1 MVRHNAKQI
10 KIMKTTKTIGY
21 TLAKLD
27 RSIGK
32 NPSTTEIVVEKVKKA
47 LIHLGKVLM
56 SMMENGHKQLIRI
69 EGERMK
75 HIIEVSRRKRT
86 KVMYKQWGNPNE
98 DNINTQQL
106 INDIR
111 FGRL

>member
-1 MVRHNAKQI
+1 
-10 KIMKTTKTIGY
+10 MKTTKTIGY

-27 RSIGK
+27 RSMGK
-32 NPSTTEIVVEKVKKA
+32 NPSTTEIVLQKTKKA

-56 SMMENGHKQLIRI
+56 SMMENGQKQLIRI

-98 DNINTQQL
+98 EINTQQL

>member
-1 MVRHNAKQI
+1 
-10 KIMKTTKTIGY
+10 MKTKTISYVSG
-21 TLAKLD
+21 KLD
-27 RSIGK
+27 RTMGK
-32 NPSTTEIVVEKVKKA
+32 NLSTTEIVLQKTKKA
-47 LIHLGKVLM
+47 FIHLGKVLM

-86 KVMYKQWGNPNE
+86 KVMYKQWGAPPNE

>member
-1 MVRHNAKQI
+1 MR
-10 KIMKTTKTIGY
+10 TTKTIGY

-27 RSIGK
+27 RSMGK
-32 NPSTTEIVVEKVKKA
+32 NPSTTEIVLQKTKKA
-47 LIHLGKVLM
+47 LIHLGKVLL
-56 SMMENGHKQLIRI
+56 SMMENGQKQLIRI

-98 DNINTQQL
+98 EINTQQL

>member
-1 MVRHNAKQI
+1 
-10 KIMKTTKTIGY
+10 MKTKTISYVSG
-21 TLAKLD
+21 KLD
-27 RSIGK
+27 RSMT
-32 NPSTTEIVVEKVKKA
+32 PTQSTTEIVREKVKKA
-47 LIHLGKVLM
+47 MIHLGKVVL
-56 SMMENGHKQLIRI
+56 SMMENGQKQLIRI

-86 KVMYKQWGNPNE
+86 KVMYKQWSNPE
-98 DNINTQQL
+98 EEINTQQL

>member
-1 MVRHNAKQI
+1 
-10 KIMKTTKTIGY
+10 MKTKTISYVSG
-21 TLAKLD
+21 KLD
-27 RSIGK
+27 RSMT
-32 NPSTTEIVVEKVKKA
+32 PTLSTTEIVREKLKNA
-47 LIHLGKVLM
+47 MIHLGKVVL
-56 SMMENGHKQLIRI
+56 SMMENGQKQLIRI

-86 KVMYKQWGNPNE
+86 KIMYKQWSNPE
-98 DNINTQQL
+98 EEINTQQL

>member
-1 MVRHNAKQI
+1 
-10 KIMKTTKTIGY
+10 MKTTKTIGY

-27 RSIGK
+27 RSMT
-32 NPSTTEIVVEKVKKA
+32 PTLSTTEIVVEKVKKA

-56 SMMENGHKQLIRI
+56 SMMENGQKQLIRI

-86 KVMYKQWGNPNE
+86 KVMYKQWGNQE

>member
-1 MVRHNAKQI
+1 
-10 KIMKTTKTIGY
+10 MKTHTISYVSG
-21 TLAKLD
+21 KLD
-27 RSIGK
+27 RS
-32 NPSTTEIVVEKVKKA
+32 NTPTESTTQIVLTKTRKFMVR
-47 LIHLGKVLM
+47 LGELVL
-56 SMMENGHKQLIRI
+56 SMVENGHKQIIRI

-86 KVMYKQWGNPNE
+86 KVMYDQWSAPKDDE
-98 DNINTQQL
+98 INTQQL

>member
-1 MVRHNAKQI
+1 MVRHNVKQI
-10 KIMKTTKTIGY
+10 KKMRTTKTIGY

-27 RSIGK
+27 RSMGK
-32 NPSTTEIVVEKVKKA
+32 NPSTTEIVLQKTKKA
-47 LIHLGKVLM
+47 LIHLGKVLL
-56 SMMENGHKQLIRI
+56 SMMENGQKQLIRI

-86 KVMYKQWGNPNE
+86 KVMYKQWGNPE
-98 DNINTQQL
+98 QDINTQQL

>member
-1 MVRHNAKQI
+1 
-10 KIMKTTKTIGY
+10 MKTKTISYVSG
-21 TLAKLD
+21 KLD
-27 RSIGK
+27 RSMT
-32 NPSTTEIVVEKVKKA
+32 PTQSTTEIVREKVKNA
-47 LIHLGKVLM
+47 MIHLGKVVL
-56 SMMENGHKQLIRI
+56 SMMENGQKQLIRI

-86 KVMYKQWGNPNE
+86 KVMYKQWSNPE
-98 DNINTQQL
+98 QEINTQQL

>member
-1 MVRHNAKQI
+1 
-10 KIMKTTKTIGY
+10 MKRIKTIGY

-27 RSIGK
+27 RSMT
-32 NPSTTEIVVEKVKKA
+32 PTLSTTEIVVEKVKKGF
-47 LIHLGKVLM
+47 IHLGKVLM
-56 SMMENGHKQLIRI
+56 SMMENGQKQLIRI

-98 DNINTQQL
+98 EINTQQL

>member
-1 MVRHNAKQI
+1 
-10 KIMKTTKTIGY
+10 MKTTKTIGY

-27 RSIGK
+27 RSMGK
-32 NPSTTEIVVEKVKKA
+32 NPSTTEIVLEKVKKA

-56 SMMENGHKQLIRI
+56 SMMENGQKQLIRI

-98 DNINTQQL
+98 EINTQQL

>member
-1 MVRHNAKQI
+1 
-10 KIMKTTKTIGY
+10 MKTKTISYVSG
-21 TLAKLD
+21 KLD
-27 RSIGK
+27 RSMT
-32 NPSTTEIVVEKVKKA
+32 PTQSTTEIVREKVKKA
-47 LIHLGKVLM
+47 MIHIGKVIL
-56 SMMENGHKQLIRI
+56 SMMENGQKQLIRI

-86 KVMYKQWGNPNE
+86 KVMYKQWSNPE
-98 DNINTQQL
+98 EEINTQQL

>member
-1 MVRHNAKQI
+1 
-10 KIMKTTKTIGY
+10 MKTNKTIGY
-21 TLAKLD
+21 TIAKLD
-27 RSIGK
+27 RTPGR
-32 NPSTTEIVVEKVKKA
+32 NLSTTEIVIQKTYKA
-47 LIHLGKVLM
+47 FIHLGKVLM
-56 SMMENGHKQLIRI
+56 SMMENGQKQLIRI

-86 KVMYKQWGNPNE
+86 KVMYKQWSNPE
-98 DNINTQQL
+98 EEINTQQL

>member
-1 MVRHNAKQI
+1 
-10 KIMKTTKTIGY
+10 MKTKTISYVSG
-21 TLAKLD
+21 KLD
-27 RSIGK
+27 RSMT
-32 NPSTTEIVVEKVKKA
+32 PTQSTTEIVREKVKKA
-47 LIHLGKVLM
+47 MIHLGKVIL
-56 SMMENGHKQLIRI
+56 SMMENGQKQLIRI

-86 KVMYKQWGNPNE
+86 KVMYKQWSNPE
-98 DNINTQQL
+98 EEINTQQL

>member
-1 MVRHNAKQI
+1 
-10 KIMKTTKTIGY
+10 MKTKTISYVSG
-21 TLAKLD
+21 KLD
-27 RSIGK
+27 RSMT
-32 NPSTTEIVVEKVKKA
+32 PTQSTTEIVREKLKKA
-47 LIHLGKVLM
+47 MIHLGKVIL
-56 SMMENGHKQLIRI
+56 SMMENGQKQLIRI

-86 KVMYKQWGNPNE
+86 KIMYKQWSNPE
-98 DNINTQQL
+98 EEINTQQL

>member
-1 MVRHNAKQI
+1 
-10 KIMKTTKTIGY
+10 MKTKTISYVSG
-21 TLAKLD
+21 KLD
-27 RSIGK
+27 RSIT
-32 NPSTTEIVVEKVKKA
+32 PTQSTTEIVREKVKKA
-47 LIHLGKVLM
+47 MIHFGKVVL
-56 SMMENGHKQLIRI
+56 SMMENGQKQLIRI

-86 KVMYKQWGNPNE
+86 KVMYKQWSNPE
-98 DNINTQQL
+98 QEINTQQL

>member
-1 MVRHNAKQI
+1 
-10 KIMKTTKTIGY
+10 MKTKTISYVSG
-21 TLAKLD
+21 KLD
-27 RSIGK
+27 RSMT
-32 NPSTTEIVVEKVKKA
+32 PTQSTTEIVREKLKKA
-47 LIHLGKVLM
+47 MIHFGKVVL
-56 SMMENGHKQLIRI
+56 SMMENGQKQLIRI

-86 KVMYKQWGNPNE
+86 KVMYKQWSNPE
-98 DNINTQQL
+98 EEINTQQL

>member
-1 MVRHNAKQI
+1 M
-10 KIMKTTKTIGY
+10 TP
-21 TLAKLD
+21 TL
-27 RSIGK
+27 
-32 NPSTTEIVVEKVKKA
+32 STTEIVVEKTKKA
-47 LIHLGKVLM
+47 MIHLGKVLM
-56 SMMENGHKQLIRI
+56 SMMENGQKQLIRI

-98 DNINTQQL
+98 EINTQQL

>member
-1 MVRHNAKQI
+1 
-10 KIMKTTKTIGY
+10 MKTKTISYVSG
-21 TLAKLD
+21 KLD
-27 RSIGK
+27 RTMGK
-32 NPSTTEIVVEKVKKA
+32 NLSTTEIVLEKVKKA
-47 LIHLGKVLM
+47 MIHLGKVLM

>member
-1 MVRHNAKQI
+1 MVRHNVKQI
-10 KIMKTTKTIGY
+10 KVMKTTKTIGY

-27 RSIGK
+27 RSMTPT
-32 NPSTTEIVVEKVKKA
+32 PSTTEIVVEKTKKA

-98 DNINTQQL
+98 EINIQQL

>member
-1 MVRHNAKQI
+1 
-10 KIMKTTKTIGY
+10 MKRIKTIGY

-27 RSIGK
+27 RSMTRT
-32 NPSTTEIVVEKVKKA
+32 PSTTEIVFEKVKKA
-47 LIHLGKVLM
+47 MIHLGKVLM
-56 SMMENGHKQLIRI
+56 SMMENGQKQLIRI

-86 KVMYKQWGNPNE
+86 KVMYKQWGNPNKE
-98 DNINTQQL
+98 INTQQL

>member
-1 MVRHNAKQI
+1 MR
-10 KIMKTTKTIGY
+10 TTKTIGY

-27 RSIGK
+27 RSMGK
-32 NPSTTEIVVEKVKKA
+32 NPSTTEIVLQKTKKA
-47 LIHLGKVLM
+47 LIHLGKVLL
-56 SMMENGHKQLIRI
+56 SMMENGQKQLIRI

-86 KVMYKQWGNPNE
+86 KVMYKQWGNPE
-98 DNINTQQL
+98 QDINTQQL

>member
-1 MVRHNAKQI
+1 
-10 KIMKTTKTIGY
+10 MKTKTISYVSG
-21 TLAKLD
+21 KLD
-27 RSIGK
+27 RSMT
-32 NPSTTEIVVEKVKKA
+32 PTQSTTQIVREKLKKA
-47 LIHLGKVLM
+47 MIHLGKVVL
-56 SMMENGHKQLIRI
+56 SMMENGQKQLIRI

-86 KVMYKQWGNPNE
+86 KVMYKQWGNPE
-98 DNINTQQL
+98 QDINTQQL

>member
-1 MVRHNAKQI
+1 
-10 KIMKTTKTIGY
+10 MKTKTISYVSG
-21 TLAKLD
+21 KLD
-27 RSIGK
+27 RSMT
-32 NPSTTEIVVEKVKKA
+32 PTQSTTEIVREKVKKA
-47 LIHLGKVLM
+47 MIHIGKVVL
-56 SMMENGHKQLIRI
+56 SMMENGQKQLIRI

-86 KVMYKQWGNPNE
+86 KIMYKQWSNPE
-98 DNINTQQL
+98 EEINTQQL

>member
-1 MVRHNAKQI
+1 
-10 KIMKTTKTIGY
+10 MKTKTISYVSG
-21 TLAKLD
+21 KLD
-27 RSIGK
+27 RSMT
-32 NPSTTEIVVEKVKKA
+32 PTQSTTEIVCEKVKKA
-47 LIHLGKVLM
+47 MIHFGKVVL
-56 SMMENGHKQLIRI
+56 SMMENGQKQLIRI

-86 KVMYKQWGNPNE
+86 KVMYKQWSNPE
-98 DNINTQQL
+98 QEINTQQL

>member
-1 MVRHNAKQI
+1 
-10 KIMKTTKTIGY
+10 MKTTKTIGY

-27 RSIGK
+27 RSMT
-32 NPSTTEIVVEKVKKA
+32 PTLSTTQIVVKKVKKA
-47 LIHLGKVLM
+47 MIHLGKVLM

-98 DNINTQQL
+98 EINTQQL

>member
-1 MVRHNAKQI
+1 
-10 KIMKTTKTIGY
+10 MKRTKTLGY

-27 RSIGK
+27 RSMT
-32 NPSTTEIVVEKVKKA
+32 PTLSTTEIVVEKTKKA
-47 LIHLGKVLM
+47 MIHLGKVLM
-56 SMMENGHKQLIRI
+56 SMMENGQKQLIRI

-98 DNINTQQL
+98 EINTQQL

>member
-1 MVRHNAKQI
+1 M
-10 KIMKTTKTIGY
+10 
-21 TLAKLD
+21 
-27 RSIGK
+27 
-32 NPSTTEIVVEKVKKA
+32 
-47 LIHLGKVLM
+47 IHLGKVVL
-56 SMMENGHKQLIRI
+56 SMMENGQKQLIRI

-86 KVMYKQWGNPNE
+86 KVMYKQWGNPE

>member
-1 MVRHNAKQI
+1 MTPTQ
-10 KIMKTTKTIGY
+10 
-21 TLAKLD
+21 
-27 RSIGK
+27 
-32 NPSTTEIVVEKVKKA
+32 STTQIVREKLKKA
-47 LIHLGKVLM
+47 MIHLGKVVL
-56 SMMENGHKQLIRI
+56 SMMENGQKQLIRI

-86 KVMYKQWGNPNE
+86 KVMYKQWGNPE
-98 DNINTQQL
+98 QDINTQQL

>member
-1 MVRHNAKQI
+1 
-10 KIMKTTKTIGY
+10 MKRIKTIGY

-27 RSIGK
+27 RSMT
-32 NPSTTEIVVEKVKKA
+32 PTLSTTEIVVEKVKKA
-47 LIHLGKVLM
+47 MIHLGKVLM

>member
-1 MVRHNAKQI
+1 
-10 KIMKTTKTIGY
+10 MKRTKTIGY

-27 RSIGK
+27 RSMT
-32 NPSTTEIVVEKVKKA
+32 PTLSTTEIVVEKVKKA
-47 LIHLGKVLM
+47 MIHLGKVLM

>member
-1 MVRHNAKQI
+1 
-10 KIMKTTKTIGY
+10 
-21 TLAKLD
+21 
-27 RSIGK
+27 
-32 NPSTTEIVVEKVKKA
+32 
-47 LIHLGKVLM
+47 
-56 SMMENGHKQLIRI
+56 
-69 EGERMK
+69 MK